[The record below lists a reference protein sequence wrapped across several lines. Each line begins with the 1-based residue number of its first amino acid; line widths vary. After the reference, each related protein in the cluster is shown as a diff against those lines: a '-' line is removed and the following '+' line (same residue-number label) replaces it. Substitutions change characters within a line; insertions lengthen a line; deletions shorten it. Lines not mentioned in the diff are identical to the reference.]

1 MSADDEKPNRR
12 RFLTTAASAAMVAG
26 APATLRAR
34 GASARG
40 VSARVVVIGGG
51 YAGATVARFLRAAD
65 RSIEVTLIEPRR
77 TFYSCP
83 FSNLVIGG
91 LQPFSVLRFGYDGVA
106 ATGVRM
112 VFERAIRVDPVAKTV
127 WTEGGLDFHYDRL
140 VMAPGIEMI
149 WNAIPGYDEA
159 AAELMPHAWKAG
171 PQTVLLRKQLEDMP
185 DGGVVV
191 IAPPAN
197 PFRCPP
203 GPYERASL
211 IAHYLKTHKP
221 RSKLLILDPKE
232 YFSKQILFQRAWTE
246 IYGDLIEWHGVFDSG
261 SVIAV
266 RPLEK
271 VLVTESEKIRADV
284 ANVIPPPR
292 AAGIAQ
298 TSGLADETGWCPI
311 DPVTFESPLQ
321 AGIHVLGDASIAGAM
336 PKSAFSA
343 NAQGKV
349 CAIQVVQL
357 LRGEPPIR
365 TKLANTCYSLVAP
378 SYGISIAG
386 VYEPGELLINSIR
399 GAGGI
404 SPIHASAE
412 FRRLEAVYGA
422 SWYRTITGQVFG

>member
-1 MSADDEKPNRR
+1 MSADDVKLNRR
-12 RFLTTAASAAMVAG
+12 RFLRTAASVVMIAG
-26 APATLRAR
+26 APEILRAR

-51 YAGATVARFLRAAD
+51 YAGATVARSLRAAD
-65 RSIEVTLIEPRR
+65 PSIEVTLIEQRR

-112 VFERAIRVDPVAKTV
+112 VFERVIRVNPVAKTV
-127 WTEGGLDFHYDRL
+127 RTEGGLDFDYDRL

-191 IAPPAN
+191 IAPPTN

-221 RSKLLILDPKE
+221 RSKLLVLDPKE

-246 IYGDLIEWHGVFDSG
+246 IYGDLIEWHGVFDFG
-261 SVIAV
+261 PVIAV
-266 RPLEK
+266 RPSEK
-271 VLVTESEKIRADV
+271 VLVTESEEIRADV
-284 ANVIPPPR
+284 ANVIPPQR

-298 TSGLADETGWCPI
+298 TSGLADDTGWCPI

-349 CAIQVVQL
+349 CAVQVARL
-357 LRGEPPIR
+357 LKGEPPIR
-365 TKLANTCYSLVAP
+365 TKLANACYSLVAP
-378 SYGISIAG
+378 GYGISIAG
-386 VYEPGELLINSIR
+386 VYEPGELLIDSIK